1 MECLLNPFI
10 SPYPSAENAKPHPI
24 DLPHASRMYKT
35 LLQGGHFSREMMSIS
50 RCPSYSPSE
59 FTTMLVKRIEKETI
73 LGMAKGNGAF
83 VVAELVERV
92 KDEGDRDTVKGW
104 FGEKEM
110 EELKGGDGK
119 GRKVLLEKLEGLV
132 T

>member
-1 MECLLNPFI
+1 MECLLKPFI
-10 SPYPSAENAKPHPI
+10 SPYPSVEHANPHPI

-35 LLQGGHFSREMMSIS
+35 LLQGGHFSRETMSIS

-83 VVAELVERV
+83 VVAELVERM
-92 KDEGDRDTVKGW
+92 KDEGDVQERDAVKGW
-104 FGEKEM
+104 FGEKEV

-119 GRKVLLEKLEGLV
+119 GRKVLLEKLRA
-132 T
+132 